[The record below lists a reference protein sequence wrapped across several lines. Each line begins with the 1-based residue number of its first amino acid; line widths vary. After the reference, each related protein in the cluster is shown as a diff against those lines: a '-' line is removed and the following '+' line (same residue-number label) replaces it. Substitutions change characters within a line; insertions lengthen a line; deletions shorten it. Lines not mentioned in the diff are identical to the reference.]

1 VTTYSISRID
11 PLRRKVDSKGKSKSP
26 SSTPSVDPYD
36 AARPAACQGFRQ
48 AVLSYSVLIVD
59 DSSVVRRLLRSYIE
73 PHAPWRVCGE
83 AENGMV
89 AVQKVKELHPD
100 VVILDFQMPVMNG
113 IEAARQIALLAP
125 NTAMVMLTMHNVE
138 ELSKQARAAGIKDV
152 LSKSDVVDHLLASL
166 NVALADGT

>member
-1 VTTYSISRID
+1 
-11 PLRRKVDSKGKSKSP
+11 
-26 SSTPSVDPYD
+26 
-36 AARPAACQGFRQ
+36 
-48 AVLSYSVLIVD
+48 
-59 DSSVVRRLLRSYIE
+59 
-73 PHAPWRVCGE
+73 
-83 AENGMV
+83 MV